1 MFRAVRRVASAY
13 FALFFFAVAA
23 APHHHV
29 NGLEDILL
37 DQPSDSGVVV
47 ESGSPAGT
55 AGAPAWTTFWLVDD
69 DPCLAC
75 FNGDYVSVPPPVIA
89 FAARLDRIASHDE
102 TLPSPVPPVLAKDSP
117 SRAPPATT

>member
-1 MFRAVRRVASAY
+1 MFATARRVAGTY
-13 FALFFFAVAA
+13 LALFFVAVAV

-47 ESGSPAGT
+47 ETGSPAGT
-55 AGAPAWTTFWLVDD
+55 ADAPAWTTFWFVDD

-75 FNGDYVSVPPPVIA
+75 FNGDYVSAPPPTIG
-89 FAARLDRIASHDE
+89 FTARLDRIASHE
-102 TLPSPVPPVLAKDSP
+102 ATLPSPVPPILAKDTP
-117 SRAPPATT
+117 SRAPPATA